1 MALITLKRFPTAA
14 EIELCNLTSNLSA
27 ALDLLAETFP
37 KPRVQGAV
45 LGGGEEVC
53 VDNLCF
59 PIDWFHVTHL
69 SDEDKKD
76 LAREPNPNTNLL
88 AYFSKLSHVLGS

>member
-1 MALITLKRFPTAA
+1 MALVTLKRFPTAA
-14 EIELCNLTSNLSA
+14 EIRSCSLGPLESA
-27 ALDLLAETFP
+27 VDLLAETFP

-76 LAREPNPNTNLL
+76 LAREPNPNTNRL